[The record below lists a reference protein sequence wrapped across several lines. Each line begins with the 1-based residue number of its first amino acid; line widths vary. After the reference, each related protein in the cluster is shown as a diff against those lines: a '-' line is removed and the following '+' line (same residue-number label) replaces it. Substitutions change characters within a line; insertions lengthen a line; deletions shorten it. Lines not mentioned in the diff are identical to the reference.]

1 MRTFIHRMSILFV
14 FIRTLLCGMIQVE
27 QQTDEMLVIRFTQD
41 ALSYDLQTDEKILEG
56 IVEID
61 SLFENG
67 YMLRTFSSIIEKG
80 EKLFTDNEIIIR
92 QSVVVQNVTEK
103 IRSAG
108 FPSNILNTL
117 FFRPVFNLSES
128 MVMRDII
135 ISTVS
140 VVPYRYDQFLDELE
154 IITDLEIHCNY
165 SDEIEPFDLS
175 LKRSRSFENI
185 YRDIILNFTED
196 TRDVEY
202 QDPAILYICGGNII
216 DNTSFQ
222 DLIEW
227 RKKQGFTV
235 YAASTG
241 ETGSSSSSIKN
252 YIYNAYTNYDP
263 KPEYVALV
271 GDANGSYTVSTFYE
285 CWNHDYW
292 GDPCEGD
299 QPYGELVGD
308 DLFPEVIVGRISI
321 RSSNEMNVIVNK
333 IINYEKATNLN
344 DISGYYERAAL
355 IADASVSGQSTIIT
369 TQYVEQILDQYGF
382 EDIRIKTSGTGYDN
396 WMEDQL
402 ED

>member
-1 MRTFIHRMSILFV
+1 MSILFV

-154 IITDLEIHCNY
+154 IITDLEIYCNY
-165 SDEIEPFDLS
+165 
-175 LKRSRSFENI
+175 
-185 YRDIILNFTED
+185 
-196 TRDVEY
+196 
-202 QDPAILYICGGNII
+202 
-216 DNTSFQ
+216 
-222 DLIEW
+222 
-227 RKKQGFTV
+227 
-235 YAASTG
+235 
-241 ETGSSSSSIKN
+241 
-252 YIYNAYTNYDP
+252 
-263 KPEYVALV
+263 
-271 GDANGSYTVSTFYE
+271 
-285 CWNHDYW
+285 
-292 GDPCEGD
+292 
-299 QPYGELVGD
+299 
-308 DLFPEVIVGRISI
+308 
-321 RSSNEMNVIVNK
+321 
-333 IINYEKATNLN
+333 
-344 DISGYYERAAL
+344 
-355 IADASVSGQSTIIT
+355 
-369 TQYVEQILDQYGF
+369 
-382 EDIRIKTSGTGYDN
+382 
-396 WMEDQL
+396 
-402 ED
+402 

>member
-196 TRDVEY
+196 TRDFSTWLIGMNNRGG
-202 QDPAILYICGGNII
+202 DLRMPAM
-216 DNTSFQ
+216 
-222 DLIEW
+222 
-227 RKKQGFTV
+227 
-235 YAASTG
+235 
-241 ETGSSSSSIKN
+241 
-252 YIYNAYTNYDP
+252 
-263 KPEYVALV
+263 
-271 GDANGSYTVSTFYE
+271 VS
-285 CWNHDYW
+285 
-292 GDPCEGD
+292 
-299 QPYGELVGD
+299 L
-308 DLFPEVIVGRISI
+308 R
-321 RSSNEMNVIVNK
+321 
-333 IINYEKATNLN
+333 
-344 DISGYYERAAL
+344 
-355 IADASVSGQSTIIT
+355 
-369 TQYVEQILDQYGF
+369 
-382 EDIRIKTSGTGYDN
+382 
-396 WMEDQL
+396 
-402 ED
+402 